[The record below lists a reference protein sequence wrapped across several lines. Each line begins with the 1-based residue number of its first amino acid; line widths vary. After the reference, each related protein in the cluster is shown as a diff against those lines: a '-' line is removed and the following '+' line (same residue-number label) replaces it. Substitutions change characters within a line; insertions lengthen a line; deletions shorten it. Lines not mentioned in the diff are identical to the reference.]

1 MYYLDYNSTKFTEYS
16 VLGIMTMM
24 MILYLIFSNC
34 LLQIIHIHKQ
44 FSRRTFV
51 NVMSMIFIVKKKSV
65 SVSM

>member
-1 MYYLDYNSTKFTEYS
+1 MYYLYYNSTKFTKYS

-24 MILYLIFSNC
+24 MIYLIFSNC

-44 FSRRTFV
+44 FSRRTFA